1 MNPMINMANAYK
13 TQQIMT
19 AAPEQLT
26 LMLYNG
32 AIRFVEESM
41 TALEQKDF
49 AKSHERNL
57 RAQDIVREFM
67 ATLDMK
73 IELSKNWLSL
83 YDYIEYRLIQGNIK
97 KDKTQLDEAKS
108 MLTELRDTWVEVMK
122 KTRAERPVMMPQAM
136 AR

>member
-41 TALEQKDF
+41 MALEQKDY

-108 MLTELRDTWVEVMK
+108 MLIELRDTWVEVMK